1 MSGADRTAYDQNVT
15 LADMILAHD
24 LIEQIGMDLALELLD
39 VIDGEALLRPELVS
53 LVGRAA
59 RLLDHEFGAEAQATS
74 QVRSV
79 LKHSLAGIQ
88 A

>member
-1 MSGADRTAYDQNVT
+1 VT
-15 LADMILAHD
+15 LADLILAHD

-39 VIDGEALLRPELVS
+39 VIDGEALLRPELVL
-53 LVGRAA
+53 LVSRAA
-59 RLLDHEFGAEAQATS
+59 RLLDHEFGAEAEATR

-79 LKHSLAGIQ
+79 LTHALAGIQ